1 METYRK
7 LMLDH
12 DAMLKLFYEYL
23 TSRYNHC
30 EYALTEACIKF
41 RGQLE
46 ISEDGIYWEDGHFGF
61 NAITSIRHM
70 LEMNY
75 DNWDDVIRDPHY
87 PMCIN
92 QVIKEIVRL
101 NFSYDDFLVFFEES
115 VAIPFRK

>member
-23 TSRYNHC
+23 TARYNHC

-61 NAITSIRHM
+61 NAMTSIRHM

>member
-12 DAMLKLFYEYL
+12 DAMLDRFYTYL
-23 TSRYNHC
+23 TSRRNHC
-30 EYALTEACIKF
+30 EDTLIEACIQF
-41 RGQLE
+41 RDKVE

-61 NAITSIRHM
+61 NAMASIIHM
-70 LEMNY
+70 LKMSY
-75 DNWDDVIRDPHY
+75 DNWNDVIQDSHY

-92 QVIKEIVRL
+92 QVVKEIVRI
-101 NFSYDDFLVFFEES
+101 NGSYSDFLVFFEES